1 MVQIASENGYNRLV
15 LGSCTSR
22 IACHVISATVKV
34 CLIYASAYLSFL
46 LQKKDIS
53 YFGEWEHFHMLLYWY
68 SNNRVIMIL
77 TPVVSDSK

>member
-34 CLIYASAYLSFL
+34 CFGYSSAYLSFL
-46 LQKKDIS
+46 LKIKMDDLLSMMDIS
-53 YFGEWEHFHMLLYWY
+53 YFGEWKHFHTLLY
-68 SNNRVIMIL
+68 R
-77 TPVVSDSK
+77 